1 MYHTVL
7 FFKKTLLQQWREH
20 SLFLESFRAP
30 QVEQEGWDYVI
41 VVWFYLG
48 RLSGSYMM
56 FYLFISVFIY
66 LFQWK
71 QLLAIA
77 IIKRFYAKKK
87 KGQ

>member
-1 MYHTVL
+1 MTRTFFVSGVISGASGGTGGVGLRHSCLVL
-7 FFKKTLLQQWREH
+7 PGPAEM
-20 SLFLESFRAP
+20 
-30 QVEQEGWDYVI
+30 
-41 VVWFYLG
+41 
-48 RLSGSYMM
+48 SGSYMM

-87 KGQ
+87 KDNSFNLIF